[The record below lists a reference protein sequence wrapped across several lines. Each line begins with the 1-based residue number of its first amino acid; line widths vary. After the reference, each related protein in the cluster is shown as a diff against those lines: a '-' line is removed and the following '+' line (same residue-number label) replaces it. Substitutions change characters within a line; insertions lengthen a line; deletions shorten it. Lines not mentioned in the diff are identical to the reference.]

1 MDEAGEVRG
10 SSVIA
15 CGEAPEVFEPAEAA
29 LDPIALLVDVDVVR
43 NDDLA
48 GSVGRD
54 DRCCPHIGDDR
65 AQRVAVIGL
74 VGKHGFADLVVEQGR
89 RLGDVAS
96 LSGCDDESERAT
108 KCIGQHMDL
117 RGQPTS
123 GTPQRLIFGPPFP
136 LAACW

>member
-1 MDEAGEVRG
+1 MALMGFAKTLYPSYALRRPRADRHSLVPDHCCGEVDEASEVRG

-15 CGEAPEVFEPAEAA
+15 CGEAPEVFESAEAA
-29 LDPIALLVDVDVVR
+29 LDPIALPVDVDVVR

-74 VGKHGFADLVVEQGR
+74 
-89 RLGDVAS
+89 
-96 LSGCDDESERAT
+96 
-108 KCIGQHMDL
+108 
-117 RGQPTS
+117 
-123 GTPQRLIFGPPFP
+123 
-136 LAACW
+136 